1 MAPPESLTCTLF
13 SNIKQSKFQFSH
25 TLTLSIVTHTRMAC
39 SIQMENF
46 VVITGIAIE
55 KDPEESLHDKVMVYN
70 NDGFVE
76 EWPKLKRGRLDH
88 ACGHFVNSDNKVV
101 RQYLSPYLV

>member
-1 MAPPESLTCTLF
+1 
-13 SNIKQSKFQFSH
+13 
-25 TLTLSIVTHTRMAC
+25 MAC
-39 SIQMENF
+39 SIQMENI

-55 KDPEESLHDKVMVYN
+55 EDPEESLHDKVMVYN

-76 EWPKLKRGRLDH
+76 EWPKLKRGRFDH

-101 RQYLSPYLV
+101 RHIIYHHIYILDI

>member
-1 MAPPESLTCTLF
+1 
-13 SNIKQSKFQFSH
+13 
-25 TLTLSIVTHTRMAC
+25 MAC

-101 RQYLSPYLV
+101 RQNLSPYLV